1 MKKQKSDEA
10 QVAFIRKRQALDI
23 KIEEHQETGERYLSP
38 MVGENVHPPN
48 DNIDDGWTDNEWKDI
63 ADDGMEIPDA
73 PFTFSFG
80 LGTIPTEIAPD
91 TEKKPVFLP
100 STIGYERC
108 VKLGLQALVT
118 KEIALREGQAND
130 SLQAIRLAIGEKSFR
145 FRKQLRFATS
155 KKKKT
160 RSWDGIHIVG
170 KRIQHHR
177 LVYRQARYA
186 LKRLGVDKDKL
197 DCQFRE
203 LMDDDLQTSTAV
215 MEPNARGQRKKQLS
229 WIWQTPGMNITNQT
243 TVVNEC
249 ECCGYDCLSPMNYK
263 FLSKCIGSIGFVRDR
278 VVIDGRKR
286 SHSLVM
292 KWCGLC
298 CGSKHRLSCGD
309 KGPTLKQNHRV
320 SLHMHIVRHQ
330 CGTN

>member
-1 MKKQKSDEA
+1 MSSKTPQSTNPGLFYRLQLAAESRRVKKDKSDESH
-10 QVAFIRKRQALDI
+10 VALIRKRQALDI
-23 KIEEHQETGERYLSP
+23 KIQEHQEIGERYLSLP
-38 MVGENVHPPN
+38 VGEDIHLPN

-73 PFTFSFG
+73 PFTFAFC
-80 LGTIPTEIAPD
+80 LGSIPTEMVLD
-91 TEKKPVFLP
+91 TEKKPVLLP

-108 VKLGLQALVT
+108 VKLGLNALVT

-160 RSWDGIHIVG
+160 RSWDGIHVVG

-186 LKRLGVDKDKL
+186 LKQLGFDEGKL
-197 DCQFRE
+197 ESQFQE
-203 LMDDDLQTSTAV
+203 LKDDDLETSTAI

-229 WIWQTPGMNITNQT
+229 WIWQTPGINITNQT

-249 ECCGYDCLSPMNYK
+249 ECHDMAVQAPQ
-263 FLSKCIGSIGFVRDR
+263 F
-278 VVIDGRKR
+278 KR
-286 SHSLVM
+286 IFASVSGELD
-292 KWCGLC
+292 
-298 CGSKHRLSCGD
+298 SCQI
-309 KGPTLKQNHRV
+309 T
-320 SLHMHIVRHQ
+320 S
-330 CGTN
+330 